1 MLLEFHT
8 EYELAPGGEPDA
20 GVKLIVPLPLDEF
33 KQTEVVS
40 NDIFPGGDDIKVYEA
55 DSLQPCS
62 EVYAVSYTH
71 LTLPT
76 TPYV

>member
-40 NDIFPGGDDIKVYEA
+40 NDILPGGDGINVNEA
-55 DSLQPCS
+55 ASLQFCN
-62 EVYAVSYTH
+62 EV
-71 LTLPT
+71 
-76 TPYV
+76 

>member
-40 NDIFPGGDDIKVYEA
+40 IDMFPGGDDIKVYEA
-55 DSLQPCS
+55 DSLFGN
-62 EVYAVSYTH
+62 VYYYDFIWIIIYYECVGR
-71 LTLPT
+71 
-76 TPYV
+76 